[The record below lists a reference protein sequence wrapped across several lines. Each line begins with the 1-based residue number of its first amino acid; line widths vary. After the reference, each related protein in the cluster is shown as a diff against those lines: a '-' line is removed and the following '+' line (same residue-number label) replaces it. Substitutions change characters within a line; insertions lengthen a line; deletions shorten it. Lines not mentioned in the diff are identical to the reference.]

1 MTKQVAYFGFR
12 HMDIHS
18 IINVAVKCSMEAGMM
33 IFIMLCL
40 LFIIISVIGFIRF
53 RVTSPYSKGIF
64 LAVVFSILAVVCLAQ
79 NYTQSLI
86 QGAEDGISISNQV
99 AYWLIGEDN
108 WTVER
113 FKEWF
118 ELSIYFT
125 LFLIVIY
132 PIVMIAEK
140 RLNRKNV

>member
-1 MTKQVAYFGFR
+1 
-12 HMDIHS
+12 
-18 IINVAVKCSMEAGMM
+18 MM